1 MKNLQEYISETIS
14 KSKGSEMEKINDN
27 DITNIRSS
35 STFNDV
41 IDMKKLY
48 NDIET
53 KYGKTPQTESEAM
66 VIQITNTPLIKAD
79 YDAIK
84 KLKDEEN
91 PQKRNEVVD
100 RIFKNVFSDYLIP
113 NKKFN
118 FYYNKSF
125 RGYYMDLGISYI
137 ENIRGKL
144 TPLSATICAFNI

>member
-14 KSKGSEMEKINDN
+14 KSNGSEMEKINDS

-41 IDMKKLY
+41 INMKKLY

-91 PQKRNEVVD
+91 PQKRNEVID

-125 RGYYMDLGISYI
+125 HGYYMDLGISHI
-137 ENIRGKL
+137 ENIRGKQ

>member
-14 KSKGSEMEKINDN
+14 KIKGSEMEKINDN

-79 YDAIK
+79 YDSIK

-125 RGYYMDLGISYI
+125 HGYYMDLGISYI
-137 ENIRGKL
+137 ENIRGKQ

>member
-14 KSKGSEMEKINDN
+14 KGNGSEMEKISDN

-48 NDIET
+48 KDIE
-53 KYGKTPQTESEAM
+53 KEYGKTPQTESEAM
-66 VIQITNTPLIKAD
+66 VIKITNTPLTKAD

-91 PQKRNEVVD
+91 PQKRNEVID

-125 RGYYMDLGISYI
+125 HGYYMDLGISYI
-137 ENIRGKL
+137 ENIRGKQ
-144 TPLSATICAFNI
+144 TPLSGTICAFNI

>member
-14 KSKGSEMEKINDN
+14 KSNGSEMKKINDN

-48 NDIET
+48 KDIET
-53 KYGKTPQTESEAM
+53 KYSKTPQTESEAM

-125 RGYYMDLGISYI
+125 RGRYMDLGISYI